1 MEIHKNS
8 SVISG
13 FRRDVCENCVVV
25 SYYAASSDNFSPIG
39 FPAMTVRNN
48 HCCMGNNKIGLAYH
62 EIRVEQPEVRGHSV
76 ALNIN
81 WKIILKIFFNK

>member
-39 FPAMTVRNN
+39 FPAMTVRSN

-62 EIRVEQPEVRGHSV
+62 EIRVEKPESKRPLGS
-76 ALNIN
+76 LKYKLENNIKN
-81 WKIILKIFFNK
+81 ILQ